1 MKEKNYL
8 VIMAGGIG
16 SRFWPISTIDCPKQF
31 IDILG
36 NGRTLLQE
44 TVERFKD
51 ICPKENVW
59 VVTSEKYATI
69 VKEQLPQVPSTNILL
84 EPCRRNTAPCI
95 AYAAWR
101 ILKENRNAN
110 IIVTPSDHHIN
121 DGNEFR
127 RVVST
132 ALDFV
137 ADKDAI
143 LTIGI
148 KPTHPDTGYGYIE
161 AKEDTCSIDKY
172 SIQEVESFKEKPDRE
187 TAEEYIAKENYF
199 WNSGVF
205 IWNVKTITDAIKRF
219 EPKIAE
225 IFEQMY
231 PIFGTEKEQLE
242 INESFPK
249 CRNISIDYAVLERA
263 ENVYVISGDF
273 GWSDLGT
280 WNSLYDFLE
289 HDKDGN
295 ALVGS
300 NTTLSETNNCM
311 IHTLQNKKVIFVGIT
326 NCIVAEH
333 NGLLLICKKDKEN
346 IIKKLTD
353 I

>member
-1 MKEKNYL
+1 MKNNYL

-36 NGRTLLQE
+36 NGKTLLQE

-59 VVTSEKYATI
+59 VVTSKQYARL
-69 VKEQLPQVPSTNILL
+69 VKEQLPDIPESNILL

-101 ILKENRNAN
+101 ILKENQNAN
-110 IIVTPSDHHIN
+110 IIVTPSDHHVN
-121 DGNEFR
+121 DGDEFR
-127 RVVST
+127 HVVSA

-137 ADKDAI
+137 TDKDAI

-148 KPTHPDTGYGYIE
+148 KPTRPDTGYGYIE
-161 AKEDTCSIDKY
+161 TKGDTCSRDKY
-172 SIQEVESFKEKPDRE
+172 SIKEVESFKEKPDRE
-187 TAEEYIAKENYF
+187 TAEKYIVKGNYF

-205 IWNVKTITDAIKRF
+205 IWNVKAITDAIKRF

-231 PIFGTEKEQLE
+231 PVLGTEKEQQE
-242 INESFPK
+242 ISEHFPK

-263 ENVYVISGDF
+263 ENVYAIPGDF

-280 WNSLYDFLE
+280 WGSLYDFLK

-300 NTTLSETNNCM
+300 NITLCETSNCM
-311 IHTLQNKKVIFVGIT
+311 IHTSQNKKVIFVGIK

-333 NGLLLICKKDKEN
+333 NDMLLICNKDKESHIKN
-346 IIKKLTD
+346 ITD
-353 I
+353 V

>member
-1 MKEKNYL
+1 
-8 VIMAGGIG
+8 MAGGIG

-36 NGRTLLQE
+36 NGKTLLQE

-59 VVTSEKYATI
+59 VVTSGKYATI
-69 VKEQLPQVPSTNILL
+69 VKEQLPQIPSTNILL

-95 AYAAWR
+95 AYAAWK
-101 ILKENRNAN
+101 ILKTAPEAN
-110 IIVTPSDHHIN
+110 IIVTPSDHHVAN
-121 DGNEFR
+121 KDEFKK
-127 RVVST
+127 VVSA

-137 ADKDAI
+137 TDKDVI

-148 KPTHPDTGYGYIE
+148 KPTRPDTGYGYIE
-161 AKEDTCSIDKY
+161 AKGDTCSGDKY
-172 SIQEVESFKEKPDRE
+172 SIKEVESFKEKPDKE
-187 TAEEYIAKENYF
+187 TAEEYIAKRNFF

-231 PIFGTEKEQLE
+231 SIFGTEKEQPE
-242 INESFPK
+242 INENFPK

-263 ENVYVISGDF
+263 ENVYAISGDF

-280 WNSLYDFLE
+280 WGSLYDFLE

-295 ALVGS
+295 AFVGS
-300 NTTLSETNNCM
+300 NTILCETSNCM
-311 IHTLQNKKVIFVGIT
+311 IHTSQNKKVIFVGIK

-333 NGLLLICKKDKEN
+333 NDMLLICDKEKEN
-346 IIKKLTD
+346 LIKGYTD
-353 I
+353 K